1 MRTKISAKVFKLELS
16 INVPRLDKMTSA
28 KSAQELFQAA
38 YENRYTWEPNFPGY
52 TAAVQLKQGDE
63 VFTGTISVKSN
74 LSAEVTGI
82 DNEEARNSII
92 GQLREVAI
100 HRVRRTF
107 AETHGKNTFSYG
119 ETDATGA
126 VEILMG
132 GKSAGDRY
140 KIRHNEVCHVHRH
153 IHGIMVTIDTFSSH
167 DTGEGY
173 LSHRYDSV
181 YADPVTGEIKSGKI
195 VFEDNYQQVGG
206 FQILSQRIIQ
216 ASEAGKPT
224 TTEFNFTNIELL
236 PDRVE
241 AAAASA

>member
-1 MRTKISAKVFKLELS
+1 
-16 INVPRLDKMTSA
+16 MTES

-52 TAAVQLKQGDE
+52 TATVELKQGNE
-63 VFTGTISVKSN
+63 IFTGKVSVKSN

-100 HRVRRTF
+100 HRVRRSF

-132 GKSAGDRY
+132 GKSEGDRY
-140 KIRHNEVCHVHRH
+140 KLRNNEVCHVHRH

-167 DTGEGY
+167 DTGAGY

-181 YADPVTGEIKSGKI
+181 YADPVTGEIKSDKI
-195 VFEDNYQQVGG
+195 VFEDNYQAVGG
-206 FQILSQRIIQ
+206 FQILSQRII
-216 ASEAGKPT
+216 EAVENGQPK
-224 TTEFNFTNIELL
+224 TTEFNFSNIELL
-236 PDRVE
+236 PERVE
-241 AAAASA
+241 AVAATV

>member
-1 MRTKISAKVFKLELS
+1 
-16 INVPRLDKMTSA
+16 MTES

-52 TAAVQLKQGDE
+52 TAAVKFQHGDR
-63 VFTGTISVKSN
+63 VLTGTIAVKAN
-74 LSAEVTGI
+74 LSAEVMGI
-82 DNEEARNSII
+82 DDEEARDSII

-107 AETHGKNTFSYG
+107 ADTHSKNTFSYG

-132 GKSAGDRY
+132 GKSTGDRY
-140 KIRHNEVCHVHRH
+140 KLRNNEVCHVHRH

-167 DTGEGY
+167 DTGAGY
-173 LSHRYDSV
+173 LSHRYDSI

-195 VFEDNYQQVGG
+195 VFEDNYQKVGDY
-206 FQILSQRIIQ
+206 QILSQRMIQ
-216 ASEAGKPT
+216 SVEDGQPV
-224 TTEFNFTNIELL
+224 TTEFTFTNIELL
-236 PDRVE
+236 PAQVKAV
-241 AAAASA
+241 AATV

>member
-1 MRTKISAKVFKLELS
+1 
-16 INVPRLDKMTSA
+16 MTES

-52 TAAVQLKQGDE
+52 TAAVKFQHGDR
-63 VFTGTISVKSN
+63 VLTGTIAVKAN
-74 LSAEVTGI
+74 LSAEVMGI
-82 DNEEARNSII
+82 EEEEARDSIL

-107 AETHGKNTFSYG
+107 ADTHSKNTFSYG

-132 GKSAGDRY
+132 GKSTGDRY
-140 KIRHNEVCHVHRH
+140 KLRNNEVCHVHRH

-167 DTGEGY
+167 DTGAGY
-173 LSHRYDSV
+173 LSHRYVSI

-195 VFEDNYQQVGG
+195 VFEDNYQKVGDY
-206 FQILSQRIIQ
+206 QILSQRII
-216 ASEAGKPT
+216 EAVEDGKPV
-224 TTEFNFTNIELL
+224 TTEFNFSNIELL
-236 PDRVE
+236 PAKVE
-241 AAAASA
+241 AVAAAV

>member
-1 MRTKISAKVFKLELS
+1 
-16 INVPRLDKMTSA
+16 MTES

-52 TAAVQLKQGDE
+52 TATVNYKEGDN
-63 VFTGTISVKSN
+63 VFKGSIVVKAN

-82 DNEEARNSII
+82 DNEEVRKSIM
-92 GQLREVAI
+92 GQLQEVAI
-100 HRVRRTF
+100 HRVRRGF
-107 AETHGKNTFSYG
+107 ADTHGKNTFSYG

-140 KIRHNEVCHVHRH
+140 KLRNNEVCHVHRH

-167 DTGEGY
+167 DTGAGY

-181 YADPVTGEIKSGKI
+181 YADPKTGEIKSGKI
-195 VFEDNYQQVGG
+195 VFEDNYQKVGDY
-206 FQILSQRIIQ
+206 QILSQRIIQ
-216 ASEAGKPT
+216 SVADGKPV

-236 PDRVE
+236 PAQVE
-241 AAAASA
+241 AVAATV

>member
-1 MRTKISAKVFKLELS
+1 MTETRSA
-16 INVPRLDKMTSA
+16 R
-28 KSAQELFQAA
+28 ELFQAA

-52 TAAVQLKQGDE
+52 TATVEFKHGDR
-63 VFTGTISVKSN
+63 VLTGTVAVKAN

-82 DNEEARNSII
+82 EDEEAQKSIL
-92 GQLREVAI
+92 GQLNEVAI

-107 AETHGKNTFSYG
+107 EATHGKNTFSYG

-132 GKSAGDRY
+132 GKSEGDRY
-140 KIRHNEVCHVHRH
+140 KLRNNEVCHVHRH

-167 DTGEGY
+167 DTGAGY
-173 LSHRYDSV
+173 LSHRYDSI
-181 YADPVTGEIKSGKI
+181 YADPKTGEIKSGKI
-195 VFEDNYQQVGG
+195 VFEDNYQKVGNY
-206 FQILSQRIIQ
+206 QILSQRIIQ
-216 ASEAGKPT
+216 AEENGQPT

-241 AAAASA
+241 AVAATV

>member
-1 MRTKISAKVFKLELS
+1 
-16 INVPRLDKMTSA
+16 MTES

-52 TAAVQLKQGDE
+52 TANVKFQHGDDI
-63 VFTGTISVKSN
+63 FTGKITVKPN

-82 DNEEARNSII
+82 ENEAARKSII

-107 AETHGKNTFSYG
+107 AETHSMNTFVYG

-126 VEILMG
+126 IEILMPE
-132 GKSAGDRY
+132 KPMGDRY
-140 KIRHNEVCHVHRH
+140 KLRNNEVCHVHRH
-153 IHGIMVTIDTFSSH
+153 LHGVMVTIDTFSSH

-181 YADPVTGEIKSGKI
+181 YANPETGEITSDKI
-195 VFEDNYQQVGG
+195 VFEDNYQKVGN
-206 FQILSQRIIQ
+206 FQILRQRIIEGVENGQ
-216 ASEAGKPT
+216 PT
-224 TTEFNFTNIELL
+224 TTEFNFTEIELL
-236 PDRVE
+236 PAPV
-241 AAAASA
+241 AAVAATV

>member
-1 MRTKISAKVFKLELS
+1 
-16 INVPRLDKMTSA
+16 MTES

-52 TAAVQLKQGDE
+52 TATVEFKHGDR
-63 VFTGTISVKSN
+63 VLTGKIVVKAN
-74 LSAEVTGI
+74 LSAEVMGI
-82 DNEEARNSII
+82 EDEEARNSII

-140 KIRHNEVCHVHRH
+140 KLRNNEVCHVHRH

-167 DTGEGY
+167 DTGAGY

-181 YADPVTGEIKSGKI
+181 YTDPVTGEIKSGKI
-195 VFEDNYQQVGG
+195 VFEDNYQKVGD

-216 ASEAGKPT
+216 AVEDGQPI

-236 PDRVE
+236 PAQVE
-241 AAAASA
+241 AVAAAV